1 MESEPEDSEPED
13 SEPDDTGSDRF
24 FVHGGRRWRRA
35 DPSLPDAVRRE
46 LLSHLGRA
54 RADVKKQKQ
63 ADHQAALAAARRRV
77 QAAKE
82 GLGERGEPW
91 WEQSSEA
98 RRRRWNAALEAL
110 AAPPSSAPP
119 S

>member
-1 MESEPEDSEPED
+1 MDSEPED
-13 SEPDDTGSDRF
+13 SEPDRF

-63 ADHQAALAAARRRV
+63 ADHRAALAAARRRV

-91 WEQSSEA
+91 WEQSPED